1 MHTDKAVTFTV
12 NQADLEF
19 ILKQIVVAERETAG
33 ESLQDIIGPNA
44 AILPQGLRHVDGRN
58 NNLLPGGQDFGAADT
73 VMPRLTDPAFLNDAD
88 GDEMPLGPPGS
99 GAPVITNNNYGNP
112 GSVADADPRTIS
124 NLIVDMSNTNP
135 AAVAAWHAN
144 PLAIKAYEEAHGG
157 ESPPDDYIPTNE
169 ELAMIPNQS
178 PDIGLSPQFNGWMTF
193 FGQFFDHG
201 LDLITKGGN
210 GTVYIPLE
218 KDDPLYVE
226 GGPNFMALSR
236 STPAIDP
243 ETGLPTETVNTTT
256 SWVDQN
262 QTYTSHASHQV
273 FLREYEFSVDSNG
286 DGIADSHAL
295 ATGRLLDGAHG
306 GIANWGEV
314 KAQALMLG
322 IKLTDADVL
331 NVPLLRTDAYGEFI
345 RGPNGYAQI
354 ATPTGFVEGTAEGIE
369 IPANAFR
376 TGHAFL
382 DDIAHHAVPGT
393 YDHDNNPATARIP
406 QVADTDSGTTDD
418 GLAST
423 YDDEML
429 NAHFVTGDGRGN
441 ENIGLTA
448 VHTIFHAEHNRLVD
462 ANKATILESGDINFI
477 NEWLLDDITEI
488 PPDTSTLA
496 WDGERLFQAAKF
508 VTEMQYQHMVFEEF
522 ARKVQPAIDP
532 FVFTNTPDIDP
543 SIVAEFAH
551 AVYRFGHSMLTDTVA
566 RTDFNMNQSD
576 ISLFDAFLNPVAFT
590 ESGLTAEEAAG
601 AIIRGMTRHA
611 GNEIDEFVVSSLR
624 SQLLGLPLDLAAIN
638 IARGREAGVAAFNV
652 VRKEFYEQTGNVD
665 LKPYDNWLAFA
676 QNLKN
681 PLSIVNFVAAYGT
694 HDSITSA
701 DTVADKRA
709 AAELLVLGGEGAPA
723 DRIDFLNK
731 TGTWATQETG
741 LNLVDLWIGG
751 LAEKKTEFGG
761 FLGSTFNFVFEVQM
775 EKLQNGDRLYY
786 LSRLQGTNLL
796 NELEPN
802 TFATLVMRNTDLNKV
817 GSSHVSGNLFDTP
830 DLILELNKS
839 VQTDE
844 DPVQD
849 SPILEAIDP
858 KVTRIDPGADVD
870 GDGHGDGGFLRFAG
884 GEHVVLGG
892 TEGNDTL
899 IGDRGIDALWGD
911 GGDDYLNA
919 ATESDQV
926 FGGDGDD
933 IIVDPFGDNFLRG
946 DAGNDV
952 IVSGAGLNTLF
963 GGSEQ
968 DFIVLGADGGEVF
981 GGRDNDFI
989 LGGTGADGIL
999 GNEGDDWLEGG
1010 EGFDTLSGENSE
1022 LFFNSPIV
1030 GHDVMN
1036 GQGNDTD
1043 YDGENGDDIMVQ
1055 GPGIQRNNGMD
1066 GFDWAIHKGDPN
1078 GADSDLGIRIFETR
1092 EDLILR
1098 DRFDSVEG
1106 LSGWNQDDIL
1116 TGAAKPLEGETF
1128 INTLFQSGVDRIDG
1142 LRQQLDI
1149 APGDPDEVAIEP
1161 AVGDE
1166 IIFGGDG
1173 SDAITGNLGNDFLD
1187 GDAWLNVRI
1196 SVREN
1201 KDGTGDELF
1210 SVDSMNELRERM
1222 LTRELN
1228 PGQLK
1233 IIREV
1238 IVADG
1243 SDDTDTVI
1251 FSDVSDNY
1259 EITANEN
1266 GTYTVAHTGGT
1277 GIDGIDTVRN
1287 VETLQFAD
1295 IFVDLDPLNSA
1306 AVGTVLIDDTTPARN
1321 QVLTASKAFY
1331 DANGVNPTTLQYVW
1345 QAQTAPDVWTDVG
1358 TGETFQPGTA
1368 QVGQQLRVVA
1378 NFNDYQGNA
1387 ESITSE
1393 PTAAVSQINSPVQ
1406 GEVTITGNV
1415 TEDQTLTAN
1424 TSNLTDPN
1432 GLGTFSY
1439 QWLRAGV
1446 EILDATDVNYTLTD
1460 ADVGQEISVRVSYT
1474 DGLGVEESTTSDPTA
1489 PVANVNDAPGGLVA
1503 IIGTAAENETLTA
1516 DASGVTDIDGLGD
1529 FSYQWQRGGVD
1540 ITGATG
1546 LTYQLT
1552 QADVGTNI
1560 SVAVSYTD
1568 GHGTAESIVSSTT
1581 EPVANANNAPQ
1592 GAVVIT
1598 GDTTENETL
1607 TADTSGITDAD
1618 ELGTFS
1624 YQWFRESIIVT
1635 GATEATYTL
1644 TESDV
1649 GAAVTVVVSYTDGEG
1664 TLESLTS
1671 APTPPIAAD
1680 EEEPPVNNP
1689 PTGGI
1694 IIDDTTPEVNQTLTA
1709 SNDIADADGLG
1720 TLSYQ
1725 WQTSSNGTDW
1735 TNIAG
1740 ATAASFSTTAA
1751 QSGLQLRVQASYVD
1765 NGGTS
1770 ETVSSTP
1777 TAAVAE
1783 APVGNVINGTNASQT
1798 LNGTAGVDIINA
1810 LGGNDTLNGQG
1821 DNDFLYGGAGN
1832 DIMNGGAG
1840 NDVMEGG
1847 TGNDIYKVASAGDV
1861 VTENANEGTDRVD
1874 SSISYTLADNVENL
1888 TLLGGSTLSGTGN
1901 ALNNVI
1907 IGNGAANQLNG
1918 GDGDDTISGGSGADR
1933 IEGGLGSDTAVFSG
1947 VRANYTISDELP
1959 DGTRTVRDNVGNN
1972 NIDTISGIE
1981 QLQFADQVLTLDEP
1995 PPPPENNAPTGEVSI
2010 DDTTPTVDQT
2020 LTVSNT
2026 LADEDGL
2033 GEISYQWQSSADG
2046 NTWNDIAGAT
2056 AATFTVTSTQNNQ
2069 QLRVRATYT
2078 DSLNTLETVFST
2090 ATVAVVAAAVLNIIN
2105 GSPAAETLNGTEGND
2120 QINGLGGNDT
2130 INANGGNDQLNGGGG
2145 ADTMNGGAGDDVYTV
2160 DQSGDRTNENAGE
2173 GSDSVLSAVT
2183 HTLAANVENLT
2194 LTGSNNNNATGNSE
2208 NNILVGNSGNNSIRG
2223 NAGNDTMEGGA
2234 GNDTYNVDSAGDVV
2248 IEEADAGIDTVVSTV
2263 SHTLGA
2269 NVENLTLSG
2278 GAQLSGTGNG
2288 LDNVI
2293 TGNTASNTLDGGAGN
2308 DTLIGAAGRD
2318 TLTGGEGSDTFDY
2331 NAISEAPTSGGL
2343 ERIMDFLQGSD
2354 VIDLSGIDANS
2365 VIAENQAFNFISNAA
2380 FTSAGDLR
2388 FSFDGTST
2396 ILEGDVNGDLS
2407 ADFKVALLG
2416 NINLQSTDI
2425 IV

>member
-1 MHTDKAVTFTV
+1 MHTDKDVTFTV
-12 NQADLEF
+12 NKADLEF
-19 ILKQIVVAERETAG
+19 ILKQIVVAEREAAG

-58 NNLLPGGQDFGAADT
+58 NNLLPGGEDFGAADT
-73 VMPRLTDPAFLNDAD
+73 VIPRLTDPAFRDDAD
-88 GDEMPLGPPGS
+88 GDVMPLGPPDS

-135 AAVAAWHAN
+135 AAVAAWYAN
-144 PLAIKAYEEAHGG
+144 PLAISAYEEAHGG
-157 ESPPDDYIPTNE
+157 DSPPDGYIPTNE

-218 KDDPLYVE
+218 VDDPLYVE

-273 FLREYEFSVDSNG
+273 FLREYEFSVDSND
-286 DGIADSHAL
+286 DGIADSHAVS
-295 ATGRLLDGAHG
+295 TGKLLDGATG

-354 ATPTGFVEGTAEGIE
+354 ATPSGFVEGTAEGIE
-369 IPANAFR
+369 IPADAFR

-393 YDHDNNPATARIP
+393 YDHDNNPATAQIR
-406 QVADTDSGTTDD
+406 QVADTDPGTTND

-448 VHTIFHAEHNRLVD
+448 VHTIFHSEHNRLVD
-462 ANKATILESGDINFI
+462 ANKATILESGDIDFI
-477 NEWLLDDITEI
+477 NQWLLDDITEV
-488 PPDTSTLA
+488 PADTSTLV

-508 VTEMQYQHMVFEEF
+508 VTEMQYQHLVFEEF
-522 ARKVQPAIDP
+522 ARKVQPAVDP

-551 AVYRFGHSMLTDTVA
+551 AVYRFGHSMLTDTIS
-566 RTDFNMNQSD
+566 RTDINMSQDD
-576 ISLFDAFLNPVAFT
+576 ISLFEAFLNPIAFN

-601 AIIRGMTRHA
+601 AIIRGMTRQA

-624 SQLLGLPLDLAAIN
+624 NQLVGLPLDLAALN

-652 VRKEFYEQTGNVD
+652 VRAQFFEETGNID
-665 LKPYDNWLAFA
+665 LKPYDNWLAYA

-681 PLSIVNFVAAYGT
+681 PLSIINFIAAYGT
-694 HDSITSA
+694 HESITSV
-701 DTVADKRA
+701 DTVAGKRA

-723 DRIDFLNK
+723 DRIDFLNH
-731 TGTWATQETG
+731 TGTWANQETG
-741 LNLVDLWIGG
+741 MNLVDLWIGG

-802 TFATLVMRNTDLNKV
+802 TFATLVMRNTDLNKA
-817 GSSHVSGNLFDTP
+817 GSSHVAGNLFDTP
-830 DLILELNKS
+830 DLVLELNQA

-858 KVTRIDPGADVD
+858 KVTRINPGADVD

-899 IGDRGIDALWGD
+899 MGDRGIDTLWGD

-919 ATESDQV
+919 ATETDQV

-933 IIVDPFGDNFLRG
+933 LIVDPFGDNFLRG

-968 DFIVLGADGGEVF
+968 DFIALGVDGGEVF

-989 LGGTGADGIL
+989 LGGTGADALL

-1022 LFFNSPIV
+1022 LFFNSPII

-1078 GADSDLGIRIFETR
+1078 GANSDLGIRIFETR

-1128 INTLFQSGVDRIDG
+1128 DNTLFQSGVDRIDG
-1142 LRQQLDI
+1142 LREQLDI
-1149 APGDPDEVAIEP
+1149 PDGAPDEVVLVP
-1161 AVGDE
+1161 QVGDE
-1166 IIFGGDG
+1166 FIIGGDG
-1173 SDAITGNLGNDFLD
+1173 SDTITGNLANDYLD

-1201 KDGTGDELF
+1201 KDGTGAELF
-1210 SVDSMNELRERM
+1210 SVDSMNEIRDRM
-1222 LTRELN
+1222 MTRELN
-1228 PGQLK
+1228 PGQLQ
-1233 IIREV
+1233 IVREI

-1243 SDDTDTVI
+1243 SDDTDTAI
-1251 FSDVSDNY
+1251 FTDLSDNY
-1259 EITANEN
+1259 DITANDN
-1266 GTYTVAHTGGT
+1266 GTYTVAHNRGT
-1277 GIDGIDTVRN
+1277 TLDGIDTIRN
-1287 VETLQFAD
+1287 IETLQFAD
-1295 IFVDLDPLNSA
+1295 IFVDLDPLNAA

-1321 QVLTASKAFY
+1321 ELLTATKAFY
-1331 DANGVNPTTLQYVW
+1331 DANGINPATLQYVW

-1358 TGETFQPGTA
+1358 TGETFQPDTA

-1387 ESITSE
+1387 ESIISE
-1393 PTAAVSQINSPVQ
+1393 ATAAVTQTNDPVQ
-1406 GEVTITGNV
+1406 GAVVIDGNA
-1415 TEDQTLTAN
+1415 TEDQTMTAN

-1446 EILDATDVNYTLTD
+1446 EILDATEVNYTLTD
-1460 ADVGQEISVRVSYT
+1460 ADVGQQISVRVNFT
-1474 DGLGVEESTTSDPTA
+1474 DGAGVEETTTSDPTA
-1489 PVANVNDAPGGLVA
+1489 PVANVNDAPNGLVA
-1503 IIGTAAENETLTA
+1503 ITGTAAENETLTA
-1516 DASGVTDIDGLGD
+1516 DASGLTDLDGLGS

-1540 ITGATG
+1540 IAGANG
-1546 LTYQLT
+1546 IDYQLT
-1552 QADVGTNI
+1552 QADVGANI
-1560 SVAVSYTD
+1560 SVAVGYTD
-1568 GHGTAESIVSSTT
+1568 GHGTTESVVSSTT
-1581 EPVANANNAPQ
+1581 DPVANANNAPQ

-1598 GDTTENETL
+1598 GNTTENETL

-1618 ELGTFS
+1618 GLGAFS

-1635 GATEATYTL
+1635 GATDVTYAL
-1644 TESDV
+1644 TEADV
-1649 GAAVTVVVSYTDGEG
+1649 GATITVVVSYTDGQG
-1664 TLESLTS
+1664 GAESLTS
-1671 APTPPIAAD
+1671 APTPPIAD
-1680 EEEPPVNNP
+1680 DGVNPNNA

-1694 IIDDTTPEVNQTLTA
+1694 TIDDPTPEVNQTLNA

-1735 TNIAG
+1735 TDIAG
-1740 ATAASFSTTAA
+1740 ATESSFTTTAE

-1770 ETVSSTP
+1770 ETVNSTP
-1777 TAAVAE
+1777 TSAVVA

-1798 LNGTAGVDIINA
+1798 LNGTAGVDIING
-1810 LGGNDTLNGQG
+1810 LGGNDILNGQG
-1821 DNDFLYGGAGN
+1821 DNDFL
-1832 DIMNGGAG
+1832 NGGAG
-1840 NDVMEGG
+1840 IDILNGG
-1847 TGNDIYKVASAGDV
+1847 AGDDHMAGGIGNDIYKVANTGDV
-1861 VTENANEGTDRVD
+1861 VSENADEGTDRVD
-1874 SSISYTLADNVENL
+1874 SSISYTLTDNVENL
-1888 TLLGGSTLSGTGN
+1888 TLIGGSQLSGTGN
-1901 ALNNVI
+1901 TLNNVI
-1907 IGNGAANQLNG
+1907 IGNGAANQLDG
-1918 GDGDDTISGGSGADR
+1918 GDGDDTITGGTGADR

-1947 VRANYTISDELP
+1947 ARANYTISDELP
-1959 DGTRTVRDNVGNN
+1959 NGTRTVRDNVGNN
-1972 NIDTISGIE
+1972 SIDTISGIE
-1981 QLQFADQVLTLDEP
+1981 KLQFSDQLLELDEPP
-1995 PPPPENNAPTGEVSI
+1995 PPPPENNAPTGTVTI
-2010 DDTTPTVDQT
+2010 DDTTPNVDQT
-2020 LTVSNT
+2020 LTASNT
-2026 LADEDGL
+2026 LADADGL
-2033 GEISYQWQSSADG
+2033 GPISYQWQSSADG

-2056 AATFTVTSTQNNQ
+2056 AASFAVTAAQNNQ

-2078 DSLNTLETVFST
+2078 DALNTLETVFSA

-2105 GSPAAETLNGTEGND
+2105 GSGAAETLNGTEGDD

-2130 INANGGNDQLNGGGG
+2130 INAGGGNDQLNGNAG
-2145 ADTMNGGAGDDVYTV
+2145 ADTMNGGAGNDVYTV
-2160 DQSGDRTNENAGE
+2160 DQSGDRANENAGE
-2173 GSDSVLSAVT
+2173 GIDSVLSSAT

-2194 LTGSNNNNATGNSE
+2194 LTGSGNNNATGNGAD
-2208 NNILVGNSGNNSIRG
+2208 NILIGNSGNNSIRG
-2223 NAGNDTMEGGA
+2223 NAGSDTMEGGA

-2248 IEEADAGIDTVVSTV
+2248 IENADEGIDTVVSTV
-2263 SHTLGA
+2263 SHTLA
-2269 NVENLTLSG
+2269 ENVENLTLSG

-2288 LDNVI
+2288 LDNVM
-2293 TGNTASNTLDGGAGN
+2293 TGNAASNALNGGEGN
-2308 DTLIGAAGRD
+2308 DILIGAAGRD
-2318 TLTGGEGSDTFDY
+2318 TLTGGEGNDTFEY
-2331 NAISEAPTSGGL
+2331 NAVSEASAGGSL
-2343 ERIMDFLQGSD
+2343 ERIMDFLQGAD
-2354 VIDLSGIDANS
+2354 VIDLAGIDANS
-2365 VIAENQAFNFISNAA
+2365 VLDGDQSFNFISTAA

-2396 ILEGDVNGDLS
+2396 ILEADVNGDLS
-2407 ADFKVALLG
+2407 ADLKVALIG
-2416 NINLQSTDI
+2416 NINLQAADI